1 MAYAYTGETHQ
12 VRYSWFQPQYP
23 QTLLMPW
30 CPGSPSCLVE
40 FASKKD
46 LCKKIIQQILDGC
59 VVLVHSWCL
68 FVSMVGVDVCTHML
82 FQVDLH
88 DLTESALVTASL
100 HVASLSLLGRFFEIL
115 DKKGWYSFSGKELR
129 ECFFIVRMPPL
140 HLLLAAAI
148 FLPGQVS
155 SIFLLSWILMLKT
168 LLDCVPKIF
177 LLSWC
182 WRTF

>member
-12 VRYSWFQPQYP
+12 VRYFCFQPQYP

-68 FVSMVGVDVCTHML
+68 VVSMVGVDVCTHML

-100 HVASLSLLGRFFEIL
+100 HVASLSLLGRFFEDL
-115 DKKGWYSFSGKELR
+115 DKKGLI
-129 ECFFIVRMPPL
+129 FFFRKRTKRMFFYCQNAPSSSLVGCCNISSWTGIVD
-140 HLLLAAAI
+140 
-148 FLPGQVS
+148 FLT
-155 SIFLLSWILMLKT
+155 ILMLKN
-168 LLDCVPKIF
+168 L
-177 LLSWC
+177 
-182 WRTF
+182 